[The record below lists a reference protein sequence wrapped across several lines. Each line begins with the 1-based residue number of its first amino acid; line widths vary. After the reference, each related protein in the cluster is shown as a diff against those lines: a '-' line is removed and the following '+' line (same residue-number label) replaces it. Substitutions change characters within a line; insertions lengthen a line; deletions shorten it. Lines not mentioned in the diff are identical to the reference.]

1 MRSSR
6 PEAATTV
13 DAETH
18 RRVEEFLYR
27 EAELLD
33 SFMLEEWLELLD
45 EDVRLEVPVRS
56 ARHPGSERPEFSAEA
71 NYLRDDYE
79 MIRERVGRLAK
90 EYAWSENPRSR
101 IRHVI
106 GNVRVLE
113 TDGDV
118 LTVAN
123 NQHVFRSYGDTP
135 DHDLLSAQ
143 RHTTL
148 RTEGPPDADG
158 EWDFTISHRT
168 VYLDHAVLNTKNLTL
183 PLL

>member
-1 MRSSR
+1 VSPTP
-6 PEAATTV
+6 PETTV
-13 DAETH
+13 GVETQH
-18 RRVEEFLYR
+18 AVEQFLSR

-33 SFMLEEWLELLD
+33 TFALEAWLDLLD
-45 EDVRLEVPVRS
+45 EDVLLEVPVRV
-56 ARHPGSERPEFSAEA
+56 ARHPGSERPAFSEETS
-71 NYLRDDYE
+71 YLREDYE

-106 GNVRVLE
+106 GNVRVVE
-113 TDGDV
+113 ATDQE

-123 NQHVFRSYGDTP
+123 NQHVFRSYGDTA

-143 RHTTL
+143 RHTVL
-148 RTEGPPDADG
+148 RRGGDG
-158 EWDFTISHRT
+158 FTIGHRT
-168 VYLDHAVLNTKNLTL
+168 VYLDHAILNTKNLTL

>member
-1 MRSSR
+1 MSPAS
-6 PEAATTV
+6 PETTV
-13 DAETH
+13 GVETQH
-18 RRVEEFLYR
+18 AVEQFLSR

-33 SFMLEEWLELLD
+33 TFALEAWLDLLD
-45 EDVRLEVPVRS
+45 EDVLLEVPVRV
-56 ARHPGSERPEFSAEA
+56 ARHPGSERPAFSEET
-71 NYLRDDYE
+71 NYLREDYE
-79 MIRERVGRLAK
+79 MLRERVGRLAK

-113 TDGDV
+113 ATDEE

-123 NQHVFRSYGDTP
+123 NQHVFRSYGDTA

-143 RHTTL
+143 RHTVL
-148 RTEGPPDADG
+148 RRGDDG
-158 EWDFTISHRT
+158 FTVGHRT
-168 VYLDHAVLNTKNLTL
+168 VYLDHAILNTKNLTL

>member
-1 MRSSR
+1 VSPTP
-6 PEAATTV
+6 PETTV
-13 DAETH
+13 GVETQH
-18 RRVEEFLYR
+18 AVEQFLSR

-33 SFMLEEWLELLD
+33 TFALEAWLDLLD
-45 EDVRLEVPVRS
+45 EDVLLEVPVRV
-56 ARHPGSERPEFSAEA
+56 ARHPGSERPAFSEETS
-71 NYLRDDYE
+71 YLREDYE

-113 TDGDV
+113 ATDEE

-123 NQHVFRSYGDTP
+123 NQHVFRSYGDTA

-143 RHTTL
+143 RHTVL
-148 RTEGPPDADG
+148 RRGDDG
-158 EWDFTISHRT
+158 FRIGHRT
-168 VYLDHAVLNTKNLTL
+168 VYLDHAILNTKNLTL